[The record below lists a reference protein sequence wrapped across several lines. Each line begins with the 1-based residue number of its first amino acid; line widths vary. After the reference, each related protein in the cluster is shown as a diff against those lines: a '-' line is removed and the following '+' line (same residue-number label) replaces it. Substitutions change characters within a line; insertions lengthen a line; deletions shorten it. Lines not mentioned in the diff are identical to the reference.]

1 MSELPSSEDLD
12 PSTGTDAPTPPTT
25 TGPSS
30 YTLNWE
36 EPRKGQVMVVSGQI
50 RTRSAI
56 GTAHSTLGLTGCF
69 KNIAAVSIAGDLLFQ
84 SWINRAQTVYLHNEF
99 TTEPIK

>member
-1 MSELPSSEDLD
+1 VSELPSSEDLD

-36 EPRKGQVMVVSGQI
+36 EPVILNRPNCNVVMHLDSG
-50 RTRSAI
+50 
-56 GTAHSTLGLTGCF
+56 
-69 KNIAAVSIAGDLLFQ
+69 
-84 SWINRAQTVYLHNEF
+84 
-99 TTEPIK
+99 

>member
-36 EPRKGQVMVVSGQI
+36 EPVYSGEGRLATAPNI
-50 RTRSAI
+50 PGDDPEATRTEAFAI
-56 GTAHSTLGLTGCF
+56 GRWAHNF
-69 KNIAAVSIAGDLLFQ
+69 
-84 SWINRAQTVYLHNEF
+84 AQFLRDSEQ
-99 TTEPIK
+99 

>member
-1 MSELPSSEDLD
+1 VSELPSSEDLD

-36 EPRKGQVMVVSGQI
+36 EPVNDMTVRRYLLLAGVVM
-50 RTRSAI
+50 RSPHER
-56 GTAHSTLGLTGCF
+56 G
-69 KNIAAVSIAGDLLFQ
+69 
-84 SWINRAQTVYLHNEF
+84 
-99 TTEPIK
+99 

>member
-36 EPRKGQVMVVSGQI
+36 EPRN
-50 RTRSAI
+50 I
-56 GTAHSTLGLTGCF
+56 GNFILPGTDDMSPTDYVL
-69 KNIAAVSIAGDLLFQ
+69 D
-84 SWINRAQTVYLHNEF
+84 
-99 TTEPIK
+99 

>member
-36 EPRKGQVMVVSGQI
+36 EPVNGCISCYPLNGHRWSAGGGTGSPLGTVSSLGPVVA
-50 RTRSAI
+50 SARATSHRFS
-56 GTAHSTLGLTGCF
+56 TAG
-69 KNIAAVSIAGDLLFQ
+69 AVRRNL
-84 SWINRAQTVYLHNEF
+84 
-99 TTEPIK
+99 

>member
-1 MSELPSSEDLD
+1 VSELPSSEDLD

-36 EPRKGQVMVVSGQI
+36 EPRNLDPAEPDKVPQDVPGPFRQHSSPMVLAARHLKQGPQQPLN
-50 RTRSAI
+50 
-56 GTAHSTLGLTGCF
+56 LGLIGRELQVGHRTSLIDRGP
-69 KNIAAVSIAGDLLFQ
+69 APV
-84 SWINRAQTVYLHNEF
+84 
-99 TTEPIK
+99 

>member
-36 EPRKGQVMVVSGQI
+36 EPDSV
-50 RTRSAI
+50 
-56 GTAHSTLGLTGCF
+56 LGASVKAGALRVAGARYDLELLT
-69 KNIAAVSIAGDLLFQ
+69 VAGF
-84 SWINRAQTVYLHNEF
+84 V
-99 TTEPIK
+99 PPKK

>member
-36 EPRKGQVMVVSGQI
+36 EPRNPGGGINQYEQHRAVASRYDKLAVRYEATIHV
-50 RTRSAI
+50 TAI
-56 GTAHSTLGLTGCF
+56 NEWLHALRDTA
-69 KNIAAVSIAGDLLFQ
+69 
-84 SWINRAQTVYLHNEF
+84 
-99 TTEPIK
+99 